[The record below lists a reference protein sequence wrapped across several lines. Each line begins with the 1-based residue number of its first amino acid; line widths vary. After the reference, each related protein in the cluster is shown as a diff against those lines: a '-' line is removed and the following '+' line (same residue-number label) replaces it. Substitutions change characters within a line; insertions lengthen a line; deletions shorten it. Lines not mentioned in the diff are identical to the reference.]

1 MIESASASL
10 HRICGDRG
18 IALVANDNTIESGTL
33 NSAGNSSKIA
43 NIRDAIKNKKKWF
56 TSFAVAL
63 VDNAFEGG
71 ILHHRQ
77 LTNYSLVI
85 FTAQCIELLLRHKCE
100 RDFVRLG
107 CVDQLAN
114 QIIVQSGLD
123 KNFLDLTAGFD
134 GFHHRAWAKN
144 RALVFHQ

>member
-1 MIESASASL
+1 MIECTRTSL
-10 HRICGDRG
+10 HRICGDRCV
-18 IALVANDNTIESGTL
+18 ALVANDNAIEPGTF
-33 NSAGNSSKIA
+33 NGAGNCSKIA
-43 NIRDAIKNKKKWF
+43 NIRDAIKNEKKWF

-100 RDFVRLG
+100 R
-107 CVDQLAN
+107 
-114 QIIVQSGLD
+114 
-123 KNFLDLTAGFD
+123 
-134 GFHHRAWAKN
+134 
-144 RALVFHQ
+144 